1 MKGRSWLLAAAM
13 ATLSV
18 ASPFGTLVWAQEASG
33 RFRVLVPVLF
43 GEEGVDRRFGERF
56 TQDLRRLINEMP
68 THRPI
73 DDRELRAAFRQYNVR
88 AEELTCPRTRQLGQL
103 INAQLVFCGTYQRT
117 TDGFRVEGEFWTST
131 AEVFPVEPVTVSA
144 GAHREAA
151 QHFYQALQ
159 VQSEQLRAARFCAD
173 YASSGLWE
181 QALTACERAIEL
193 NPATVE
199 SRYTRAMVLRNMER
213 QLEALE
219 EFKRVLERD
228 PLNEDAMQNAGY
240 LSALLG
246 REDDA
251 RMYYRQYL
259 ELNPTN
265 AQVRMRIAYELG
277 QAGDPFGAMQLIEAG
292 LQLDSEN
299 VDLLVQHGGFA
310 FSAAAKLAGEGENI
324 SVEAAELFRK
334 ALVSLNK
341 VYSIRGAEMDVSL
354 LRNMLAAH
362 NRLQDFE
369 ETVKLGSRVLETHP
383 NEPVIWSFYGDA
395 LQKLGRL
402 DDALRAL
409 DRVLAL
415 DPNYPRAMERKAQW
429 LFEGDRRDDG
439 IAVLREGVQK
449 RLVSAD
455 DAANRIFVN
464 TYQKAIQPQQWGV
477 AVNLLR
483 QAKSF
488 EISDLLRQQ
497 LDFWLGYALF
507 QQARG
512 EQEPMTIQTAR
523 STLPKFQEVMRLME
537 TCVAYARQN
546 NLENNRQQIRDA
558 TQQFIE
564 IQEAIIKRGG
574 EVPSA
579 A

>member
-1 MKGRSWLLAAAM
+1 MRGRSWLLAAAM
-13 ATLSV
+13 ATLGV
-18 ASPFGTLVWAQEASG
+18 ASSFGTSVRAQEASG
-33 RFRVLVPVLF
+33 RFRVLVPVVM
-43 GEEGVDRRFGERF
+43 GEEGADRRFGERF
-56 TQDLRRLINEMP
+56 TQELRRLINEMP

-73 DDRELRAAFRQYNVR
+73 DDRELRNALRQYNVKP
-88 AEELTCPRTRQLGQL
+88 EDLSCPRTRQLGQL
-103 INAQLVFCGTYQRT
+103 INAQLVFCATYQR
-117 TDGFRVEGEFWTST
+117 DANGFRVEGEFWTST
-131 AEVFPVEPVTVSA
+131 SEAFPVEPITVSA
-144 GAHREAA
+144 NGHREAA

-173 YASSGLWE
+173 YASSQLWE
-181 QALTACERAIEL
+181 QALAACDRAIEL

-199 SRYTRAMVLRNMER
+199 SRYTRAMVLRNLER
-213 QLEALE
+213 HEEALD

-259 ELNPTN
+259 ELNPAN

-277 QAGDPFGAMQLIEAG
+277 QAGDPLGAMQLIEAG
-292 LQLDSEN
+292 LQLDPEN

-310 FSAAAKLAGEGENI
+310 FSAAAKVAGEGETI
-324 SVEAAELFRK
+324 PVEAAELFRK
-334 ALVSLNK
+334 ALESLNK
-341 VYSIRGAEMDVSL
+341 VYSIRGAETDVSL

-362 NRLQDFE
+362 NRLQEFE

-383 NEPVIWSFYGDA
+383 DEPIIWSFYGDA
-395 LQKLGRL
+395 LQRLGRL
-402 DDALRAL
+402 DEALRAL

-415 DPNYPRAMERKAQW
+415 DPNYPRVVERKAQW
-429 LFEGDRRDDG
+429 LFEADRRDD
-439 IAVLREGVQK
+439 AVAILREGVQGK
-449 RLVSAD
+449 LISAD

-464 TYQKAIQPQQWGV
+464 AYQKGIQPQQWGV

-483 QAKSF
+483 QAKGF
-488 EISDLLRQQ
+488 ETTDLLRQQ

-512 EQEPMTIQTAR
+512 EQEPMTLQSAR
-523 STLPKFQEVMRLME
+523 ATLPKFQEVMRLME
-537 TCVAYARQN
+537 SCVAYARQN

-574 EVPSA
+574 
-579 A
+579 